1 MRDLLLRGGL
11 TVSLIAL
18 ISGGAF
24 AQTPPDPLSDVEGL
38 AYEGQIGGLDVWSVP
53 GLNELFAVTPDGR
66 TLMRGLMFSGSGRD
80 LGAALTGVAPSP
92 LLPDGNGGSET
103 LSEGQDHSHAGGEDH
118 THPEGD
124 AASGFAGLAGP
135 DTCQSPILAEMGGAA
150 PLLIPRVGG
159 WDAAGAGAPPTP
171 GGAPENATVLTGTPS
186 GEMAPTDEL
195 GLLDGAEI
203 ARNAEDALA
212 GFSDEERRDLLLELV
227 SQLRPATSQQEF
239 LAGIAAWR
247 ARVDELRVGRGLSR
261 LYTEDGTGLLPPVA
275 TATPMTTLAPTPIEV
290 SPLPPAGVS
299 PEASTAPER
308 VSPVAAEGQRDRL
321 EQTLLEDVRHNAT
334 WFSVGA
340 NNVPTVYAFID
351 PTCSYSAAAISDL
364 SERVGAGEL
373 QLRVV
378 LAPVLSQR
386 SAGLIAGIL
395 MNEKPPLAFFDHEV
409 ALAERGRSD
418 LEPKEFSALPAQVQ
432 AGIQRNFEMIR
443 DYKIPGVPFF
453 VYETAE
459 GARVV
464 SGAQEG
470 LSFPG
475 ALVDPYTGTK

>member
-1 MRDLLLRGGL
+1 MREILLRGGL
-11 TVSLIAL
+11 TVSLLSLIA
-18 ISGGAF
+18 GGAL
-24 AQTPPDPLSDVEGL
+24 AQTPPAPLAGVEGL
-38 AYEGQIGGLDVWSVP
+38 SYEGQIGGLDVWSAP
-53 GLNELFAVTPDGR
+53 GMAELFAVTPDGR
-66 TLMRGLMFSGSGRD
+66 TLMRGVMFSGSGRD
-80 LGAALTGVAPSP
+80 LGAALTGSAPSA
-92 LLPDGNGGSET
+92 LLPTLAGEAETHMTGEEHGGVPTVSDG
-103 LSEGQDHSHAGGEDH
+103 
-118 THPEGD
+118 
-124 AASGFAGLAGP
+124 SGFASLMGP
-135 DTCQSPILAEMGGAA
+135 DTCQSPILAELGGSS
-150 PLLIPRVGG
+150 PLLVPRVGG
-159 WDAAGAGAPPTP
+159 WDEAGAGSPPIATPTAGSPETPEAPAET
-171 GGAPENATVLTGTPS
+171 ASAETV
-186 GEMAPTDEL
+186 PTDDL
-195 GLLDGAEI
+195 GLMDGAAI

-227 SQLRPATSQQEF
+227 SQLRPATSQEEF

-247 ARVDELRVGRGLSR
+247 AKIDELRVGRGLPR
-261 LYTEDGTGLLPPVA
+261 LYTQDGTGLLPPVGS
-275 TATPMTTLAPTPIEV
+275 ATPVTTLSPAPIEV
-290 SPLPPAGVS
+290 SPLPSSDEAEVAGTGPEQVTPAATETQSG
-299 PEASTAPER
+299 ALA
-308 VSPVAAEGQRDRL
+308 
-321 EQTLLEDVRHNAT
+321 QTLLEDVRHNAT

-340 NNVPTVYAFID
+340 NDAPSVYAFID
-351 PTCSYSAAAISDL
+351 PTCSYSARAITAL
-364 SERVGAGEL
+364 SERVGAGQL

-395 MNEKPPLAFFDHEV
+395 TSEKPPLTFFDHEV

-418 LEPKEFSALPAQVQ
+418 LAPADFSALPPQVQ

-470 LSFPG
+470 ISFPG